1 MRTSILKSQEPHRP
15 RTVAV
20 RSNVPRVRVTIRT
33 ILVPTDFSPPSL
45 KALAYGCAVAKRFH
59 ASLHLLHVNDVEF
72 EEPALLP
79 FLAAGMESGHKLRR
93 RLQLVAAKCAV
104 RVTPARCHVRKG
116 RAFDQICREAK
127 HLGADLIIVSTH
139 GYTGLKHVLLGSTA
153 ERVVRHA
160 SCPVLVVQDFV
171 SRGGN
176 GAREREAFRLTK
188 ILVPVDF
195 SEYSRQALTHA
206 IALAKQFGSKVTLL
220 HSVYPHYYATNPGYT
235 VYDLPVLME
244 SLREGAEKQMQ
255 DLVRQTAFS
264 GVPFESKITVGFPS
278 ETILQ
283 FAADA
288 GADLIVSSTHGRTG
302 LKRALIGSTAEQMVR
317 FAKCPVLVIPRFPAK
332 RKP

>member
-1 MRTSILKSQEPHRP
+1 MKTSIPKSQKP
-15 RTVAV
+15 RQPRARAA
-20 RSNVPRVRVTIRT
+20 RSNVPRARVTIRT
-33 ILVPTDFSPPSL
+33 ILVPTDFSPASL
-45 KALAYGCAVAKRFH
+45 KALAYGCAVAKKFS
-59 ASLHLLHVNDVEF
+59 ATLHLLHVNDVQF
-72 EEPALLP
+72 EEPALVP
-79 FLAAGMESGHKLRR
+79 FLAAGMELDQKMRR

-104 RVTPARCHVRKG
+104 RVTPARIHVRKG
-116 RAFDQICREAK
+116 KAFDQICREAK
-127 HLGADLIIVSTH
+127 HLSADLIIISTH

-160 SCPVLVVQDFV
+160 TCPVLVVRDFV
-171 SRGGN
+171 SGGGN

-206 IALAKQFGSKVTLL
+206 VALAKQFGSKVTLL
-220 HSVYPHYYATNPGYT
+220 HSVYPHYYATNSDYT

-264 GVPFESKITVGFPS
+264 GVPFESQVTVGFPS

-283 FAADA
+283 VAADA

-317 FAKCPVLVIPRFPAK
+317 FAKCPVLVVPCIPGP